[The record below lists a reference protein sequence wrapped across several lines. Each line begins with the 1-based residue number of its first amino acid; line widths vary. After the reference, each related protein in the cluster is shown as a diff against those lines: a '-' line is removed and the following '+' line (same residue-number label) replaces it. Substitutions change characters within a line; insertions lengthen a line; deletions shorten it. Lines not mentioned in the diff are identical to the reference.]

1 MQCQMTITPQPLA
14 LNPLKDMT
22 QVDEIDYMADF
33 DNLYS
38 RMDDF
43 NKYFNTGKI
52 SYNMLK
58 YITCIY
64 HVSYISYKISYNML
78 IPGLAKIG
86 YQGQLS
92 GTETKRKY
100 ADESYK
106 NKTVIKFNVELIAN
120 HYTNFQDVH
129 HCLKIK
135 KLTIKIKLVADNDND
150 IAASVITV
158 NNFFAH

>member
-58 YITCIY
+58 Y
-64 HVSYISYKISYNML
+64 

-135 KLTIKIKLVADNDND
+135 KLTIKIKLVADTDND

>member
-58 YITCIY
+58 Y
-64 HVSYISYKISYNML
+64 